1 MTSRERERSLNQKS
15 YNSISHRELTFGI
28 MEKGVFSLLPGANVL
43 PAPNEY
49 PFFNLNLGAI
59 PVTTTMTRDRFFD
72 RAKQYWLLARFDRPI
87 GTLILLWPTLWAL
100 WLAGQGRPDGLVLT
114 VFCLGVILMRAA
126 GCVINDYADREF
138 DPHVQRTQLRPLAA
152 GRVAPKEALVLF
164 AVLCLTAFG
173 LVLLLNI
180 FTIVLSFVGA
190 FLAASYPFMKRFTH
204 WPQAYLGFAF
214 GWAVPMAYAAQTGA
228 IPAVAWVL
236 YLAVVLWALIYDT
249 MYAMV
254 DREDDL
260 KIGVKSTAILF
271 GRHDRFII
279 ALLQVAMLLLL
290 VLVGQMQH
298 LGGPYYGGLLAAS
311 GLACYQQKLI
321 FRRDKADCFKAF
333 LNNNWFGLA
342 IFVGIAFDYWV

>member
-1 MTSRERERSLNQKS
+1 
-15 YNSISHRELTFGI
+15 
-28 MEKGVFSLLPGANVL
+28 
-43 PAPNEY
+43 
-49 PFFNLNLGAI
+49 
-59 PVTTTMTRDRFFD
+59 MTRDLFFD
-72 RAKQYWLLARFDRPI
+72 RARQYWLLARFDRPI

-100 WLAGQGRPDGLVLT
+100 WLAGQGQPDRLVLT

-152 GRVAPKEALVLF
+152 GRVAPKEALALF

-173 LVLLLNI
+173 LVLLLNV
-180 FTIVLSFVGA
+180 FTILLSFVGA

-204 WPQAYLGFAF
+204 WPQAYLGIAF

-254 DREDDL
+254 DKEDDL

-271 GRHDRFII
+271 GRYDRHII

-290 VLVGQMQH
+290 MIVGKMQH
-298 LGGPYYGGLLAAS
+298 LGGPYFGG
-311 GLACYQQKLI
+311 
-321 FRRDKADCFKAF
+321 
-333 LNNNWFGLA
+333 
-342 IFVGIAFDYWV
+342 